1 MVIMFGLHGSNIHTE
16 EGDVQRLFVPFRLQ
30 EPTPLQI
37 KDFAK
42 QENEDRLSRRN
53 NISRGRG
60 GDGIKGP
67 KSFRFFEGDNDGDD
81 DEDGGV
87 DRLKFSRE
95 NSEKEERKE
104 LVPTQTQSQE
114 NVLPVQTAEKSRN
127 FRRRSRQ
134 GIVDDDEEVQVL
146 SRNIPRE
153 DSRNI
158 PREDSR
164 KLPPRKISDSPGR
177 SVSFREKSFEEES
190 AVGKRDKSENENKN
204 TSNSNSNSSGD
215 LGFRTTSAYI

>member
-60 GDGIKGP
+60 GNGIKGP

-95 NSEKEERKE
+95 NSEREERNE
-104 LVPTQTQSQE
+104 LVPTQRQSQE

-134 GIVDDDEEVQVL
+134 GIVDDDEEVPVL

-190 AVGKRDKSENENKN
+190 AVGKRDKSENEDKN
-204 TSNSNSNSSGD
+204 TRNSNSNSSGD
-215 LGFRTTSAYI
+215 LGFRTTSTYI

>member
-67 KSFRFFEGDNDGDD
+67 KSFRFFEGDNDEDD

-95 NSEKEERKE
+95 NSEKEEGKE
-104 LVPTQTQSQE
+104 LVPTQRQSQE

-134 GIVDDDEEVQVL
+134 GIVDDDEEVPVL

-190 AVGKRDKSENENKN
+190 AVGKRDKSENEDKN

>member
-67 KSFRFFEGDNDGDD
+67 KSFRFFEGDNDEDD

-95 NSEKEERKE
+95 NSEREEGKE

-134 GIVDDDEEVQVL
+134 GIVDDDEEVPVL

-190 AVGKRDKSENENKN
+190 AVGKRDKSENEDKN